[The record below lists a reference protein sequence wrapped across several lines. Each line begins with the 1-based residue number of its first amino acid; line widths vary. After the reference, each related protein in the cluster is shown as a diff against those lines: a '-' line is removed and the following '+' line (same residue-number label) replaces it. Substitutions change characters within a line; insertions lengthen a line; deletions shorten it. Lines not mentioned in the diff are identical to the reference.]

1 MTPEHLSWVEL
12 KRVEPWSVGRAMVI
26 VSAVGG
32 TILLAPRGEYYVI
45 LGLPLLAV
53 LGLLLGALGGW
64 LYNTMALRWGGLHLT
79 LAITQFEAQEQ
90 AEPEEAGDSKAA
102 RQTPP
107 LPPRPRAAA
116 QSSALPQNWPLGWSS
131 IACALLAGFLPLLS
145 YALPMAYSLDRETRR
160 LLALG
165 MKGAPLFWLGGL
177 VLGIVAITRGDRGR
191 GIAGLVICAVEV
203 VLIMVGLGWVAMQ
216 FATGKWGF
224 G

>member
-1 MTPEHLSWVEL
+1 MTPQHLSWVEL

-26 VSAVGG
+26 VGAIGG
-32 TILLAPRGEYYVI
+32 TILFAARGEHYLIV
-45 LGLPLLAV
+45 GPPLFGA

-79 LAITQFEAQEQ
+79 LAVAQFEAQEQ
-90 AEPEEAGDSKAA
+90 AEPEGEADSEAV
-102 RQTPP
+102 RQAPP
-107 LPPRPRAAA
+107 LPPRPRTPA
-116 QSSALPQNWPLGWSS
+116 QSSAVLQNWPLGWSS
-131 IACALLAGFLPLLS
+131 IACALLAVFLPLLS

-165 MKGAPLFWLGGL
+165 LKGAPVFWLGGL
-177 VLGIVAITRGDRGR
+177 VLGIAAITQGDKGR

-203 VLIMVGLGWVAMQ
+203 VLVMAGLGWVVMQ
-216 FATGKWGF
+216 FTTGDWGF